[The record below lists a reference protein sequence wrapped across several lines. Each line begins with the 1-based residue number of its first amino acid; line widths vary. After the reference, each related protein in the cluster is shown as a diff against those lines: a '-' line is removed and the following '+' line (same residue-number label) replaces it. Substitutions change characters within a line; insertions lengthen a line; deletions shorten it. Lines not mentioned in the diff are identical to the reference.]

1 MVKDIFKGIARVA
14 RGFKIETPVLKAQGA
29 PAVVIAVGALIVG
42 AGIAQALAKGADRL
56 PETLKEA
63 RHLAQTLKREDVPRL
78 HA

>member
-1 MVKDIFKGIARVA
+1 MA
-14 RGFKIETPVLKAQGA
+14 RGFKIETPLFKAQGA
-29 PAVVIAVGALIVG
+29 PAVLIAVGGLIVG

-63 RHLAQTLKREDVPRL
+63 RQLAIALKRDDVPRL